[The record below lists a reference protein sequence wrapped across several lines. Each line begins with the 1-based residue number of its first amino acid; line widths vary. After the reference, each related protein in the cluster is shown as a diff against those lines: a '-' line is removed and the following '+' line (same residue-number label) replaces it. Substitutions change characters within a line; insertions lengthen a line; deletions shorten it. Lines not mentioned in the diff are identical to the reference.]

1 MTDHISALNDWLAL
15 EREAVWLYPLIG
27 ARVPATV
34 DEARKSLSAHQQSR
48 DRLLADLGPDDST
61 RARAAY
67 EVPPLTNVEQ
77 AQDVAQ
83 DIERRIQAA
92 CAATIGTS
100 ARDDR
105 TLPLTGLRTAALAE
119 LTWGG
124 TAQPFPG
131 LD

>member
-1 MTDHISALNDWLAL
+1 MTDRTTALNAWLAL

-27 ARVPATV
+27 ARVAAAADRARSSLAT
-34 DEARKSLSAHQQSR
+34 HQQSR
-48 DRLLADLGPDDST
+48 DRLLAELATDDTT
-61 RARAAY
+61 RAQAAY
-67 EVPPLTNVEQ
+67 EVPPLTDLKQ
-77 AQDVAQ
+77 ARRVAQ

-92 CAATIGTS
+92 CAS
-100 ARDDR
+100 ALGASDRRDR
-105 TLPLTGLRTAALAE
+105 MLPLIGLRTAALAE